1 MTPRVQNVLRDYYDD
16 FIRNPRTL
24 VIGDVADVS
33 GVRKD
38 GMEFPMEIVLGPIE
52 TPEGLVITA
61 TARNVTERREFER
74 RLEHQ
79 ATHDHLTG
87 LPNRALFVE
96 QLAESPEPGP
106 APGAA
111 HRGVLP
117 RRRPLQVRQRQPGP
131 HHRRRA
137 RGRGRPPHRVD
148 GPRRRP
154 GGAFRR

>member
-1 MTPRVQNVLRDYYDD
+1 EANNQVGRLFGYEPDELAGQRVERLMSPRVESVLREYYDD

-38 GMEFPMEIVLGPIE
+38 GMEFPMEVVLGPIE

-61 TARNVTERREFER
+61 NARNATEPREFGAC
-74 RLEHQ
+74 LEHQ

-96 QLAESPEPGP
+96 QLAETLGRAQLPGP
-106 APGAA
+106 
-111 HRGVLP
+111 
-117 RRRPLQVRQRQPGP
+117 
-131 HHRRRA
+131 
-137 RGRGRPPHRVD
+137 
-148 GPRRRP
+148 
-154 GGAFRR
+154 